1 MKYINDPPPLYKE
14 AAIVIQVLAS
24 LVSNLSRNSEDYAE
38 SVEEI
43 KQWLENFVKERPL
56 EEVGL
61 VKELITLF
69 IKLCTEVD
77 DFLTVTYI
85 AQDLHALHGDIEVP
99 ADSQEVPDEELSVQY
114 QMMNEKTCGP
124 VSLLLLSSLE
134 HWLDDLNWAIGRL
147 KQYGMLRDNARE
159 ICYLQTDL
167 FFFFFSSASSV
178 TDDEDSSVADFE
190 QLICKRIQSCLNVL
204 SEFTKAVL
212 LGPHAEALIRVLSK
226 TYKLL
231 LSLVK
236 YVSSG
241 IRFQKA

>member
-147 KQYGMLRDNARE
+147 
-159 ICYLQTDL
+159 
-167 FFFFFSSASSV
+167 
-178 TDDEDSSVADFE
+178 
-190 QLICKRIQSCLNVL
+190 
-204 SEFTKAVL
+204 
-212 LGPHAEALIRVLSK
+212 
-226 TYKLL
+226 
-231 LSLVK
+231 
-236 YVSSG
+236 
-241 IRFQKA
+241 